1 MINTKH
7 ARRMRQ
13 IREENTHQY
22 NKSKC
27 YWCGHPYI
35 RRHTRQKYCSPECQK
50 EAHLEQDR
58 QYQYKRRKQ
67 RKRLGTTRITEHKQ
81 EDDNI
86 EQQVIQEERRRTG
99 I

>member
-1 MINTKH
+1 
-7 ARRMRQ
+7 MRQ
-13 IREENTHQY
+13 IREENNRQY

-27 YWCGHPYI
+27 NWCGHPYI
-35 RRHTRQKYCSPECQK
+35 RRHTRQKYCSQECQK